1 MAQPPAA
8 VYIYAH
14 AAAGKGRAAAIHNG
28 ELLMANRT
36 RRRLIWAAITLA
48 CAAAVAGASA
58 IGGGVRWPG
67 AAAFHGTTYDDT
79 APAPDFALVDH
90 HGRPATLAS
99 FRGHPVLL
107 FFGYT
112 HCPDICPL
120 TLARLQRSV
129 RALGSRSEEVR
140 ILLVTNDPA
149 RDTPPVLRAYTSRFG
164 PQVVGLTG
172 DSASVARAMAGYGAY
187 SMPPSAPQAAAD
199 PHAHGSHAVNP
210 AKMAHS
216 SVVYGIDRDGN
227 LQVVISEGAKQEL
240 MDDDVR
246 TLSRL

>member
-1 MAQPPAA
+1 MAKGKRRP
-8 VYIYAH
+8 YLW
-14 AAAGKGRAAAIHNG
+14 AAALG
-28 ELLMANRT
+28 
-36 RRRLIWAAITLA
+36 
-48 CAAAVAGASA
+48 CAALVAGCD
-58 IGGGVRWPG
+58 VRWPG
-67 AAAFHGTTYDDT
+67 AAAFHGTTYEDT
-79 APAPDFALVDH
+79 GPAPDFALTDH
-90 HGRPATLAS
+90 TEREVTLAS

-129 RALGSRSEEVR
+129 RALGSRGEDVR

-149 RDTPPVLRAYTSRFG
+149 RDTPPVLRAYASRFG

-187 SMPPSAPQAAAD
+187 TLPPGAGAHTGHAPAA
-199 PHAHGSHAVNP
+199 PEI
-210 AKMAHS
+210 AHS
-216 SVVYGIDRDGN
+216 AVVYGIDRQGR
-227 LQVVISEGAKQEL
+227 LQVVISEGTKQEW

-246 TLSRL
+246 TLARL

>member
-36 RRRLIWAAITLA
+36 RRPLIWAAITLA

-129 RALGSRSEEVR
+129 RALGSRGEDVR

-164 PQVVGLTG
+164 PRVVGLTG

-187 SMPPSAPQAAAD
+187 SMPPSAPPAAAD